1 MKRILVAGIGNI
13 FLGDDAFGCDV
24 ARELSARALPAE
36 VTVRDFGIKSY
47 DLAYALA
54 ENYEVIILV
63 DATPRGDA
71 SGTTYLV
78 EIDPRELAALEPESP
93 DPHTMNPVNAL
104 KMAQSVGPITA
115 KKIYLVGC
123 EPAKVEAEGGEI
135 GLSEPVQRAI
145 PQAIELIERV
155 LTLELAR
162 SVEIKKVEVI
172 A

>member
-1 MKRILVAGIGNI
+1 VKRILVAGIGNI
-13 FLGDDAFGCDV
+13 FLGDDAFGCEV
-24 ARELSARALPAE
+24 ARELSARALPPE
-36 VTVRDFGIKSY
+36 VAVRDFGIKSY

-54 ENYEVIILV
+54 ESDDAIILV
-63 DATPRGDA
+63 DATSRGDA
-71 SGTTYLV
+71 PGTAYLV
-78 EIDPRELAALEPESP
+78 EIDPREVGELEPDSA
-93 DPHTMNPVNAL
+93 DAHTMNPVNAL
-104 KMAQSVGPITA
+104 KMAQSVGPVTA
-115 KKIYLVGC
+115 KIYLVGC
-123 EPAKVEAEGGEI
+123 EPAKVEAEDGEI

>member
-1 MKRILVAGIGNI
+1 MKRILVAGLGNI
-13 FLGDDAFGCDV
+13 FLGDDAFGCEV

-47 DLAYALA
+47 DLAYALTESHNA
-54 ENYEVIILV
+54 IILV

-71 SGTTYLV
+71 PGTSYLV
-78 EIDPRELAALEPESP
+78 EIDPRELAELGAEGP
-93 DPHTMNPVNAL
+93 DAHTMNPVNAL
-104 KMAQSVGPITA
+104 KMAQSVGPVTA
-115 KKIYLVGC
+115 KIYLVGC
-123 EPAKVEAEGGEI
+123 EPEKLETENGEI

-145 PQAIELIERV
+145 PQAIELIERL
-155 LTLELAR
+155 LTEELAR

>member
-1 MKRILVAGIGNI
+1 VKHILIAGIGNI

-24 ARELSARALPAE
+24 ARELAARELPAE

-54 ENYEVIILV
+54 GNHDAIILV
-63 DATPRGDA
+63 DATPRGDVP
-71 SGTTYLV
+71 GTTYLV
-78 EIDPRELAALEPESP
+78 EIDPRELAEFEPESP
-93 DPHTMNPVNAL
+93 DAHTMNPVNAL
-104 KMAQSVGPITA
+104 KMAQSVAPVTA
-115 KKIYLVGC
+115 KIYLVGC
-123 EPAKVEAEGGEI
+123 EPAKLESEDGDI

-155 LTLELAR
+155 LIQELAR

>member
-1 MKRILVAGIGNI
+1 VKRILVAGIGNI

-24 ARELSARALPAE
+24 AREVSSRALPLE

-54 ENYEVIILV
+54 GNYDAIILV

-71 SGTTYLV
+71 PGTTYLV
-78 EIDPRELAALEPESP
+78 EIDPRELAELDPECP
-93 DPHTMNPVNAL
+93 DAHTMNPVNAL
-104 KMAQSVGPITA
+104 KMAQSVGPVTG
-115 KKIYLVGC
+115 KIYLVGC
-123 EPAKVEAEGGEI
+123 EPAKLDAEDEEI
-135 GLSEPVQRAI
+135 GLSEPVQRAV

-155 LTLELAR
+155 LTEELAR

>member
-13 FLGDDAFGCDV
+13 FLGDDAFGCDL
-24 ARELSARALPAE
+24 ARELSARALPPE

-54 ENYEVIILV
+54 ENHDAIILV
-63 DATPRGDA
+63 DASPRGDA
-71 SGTTYLV
+71 AGTTYLV
-78 EIDPRELAALEPESP
+78 EIDPRELAELEAESP
-93 DPHTMNPVNAL
+93 DAHTMNPVNAL
-104 KMAQSVGPITA
+104 KMAQSVGPVTA
-115 KKIYLVGC
+115 KIYLVGC
-123 EPAKVEAEGGEI
+123 EPAKLETVDGQI
-135 GLSEPVQRAI
+135 SLSEPVQRAI

-155 LTLELAR
+155 LTSELAR

>member
-1 MKRILVAGIGNI
+1 VKRILVAGIGNI

-36 VTVRDFGIKSY
+36 VTVRDFGIESY

-54 ENYEVIILV
+54 ENYEVIVLV

-71 SGTTYLV
+71 PGTTYLV

-104 KMAQSVGPITA
+104 KMAQSGGPITA
-115 KKIYLVGC
+115 KIYLVGC

>member
-1 MKRILVAGIGNI
+1 VKRLLVAGIGNI
-13 FLGDDAFGCDV
+13 FLGDDAFGCEV
-24 ARELSARALPAE
+24 ARELSARTLPPE

-54 ENYEVIILV
+54 KNHDAIILV

-71 SGTTYLV
+71 PGTACLV
-78 EIDPRELAALEPESP
+78 EIDPREVAELEPGSP
-93 DPHTMNPVNAL
+93 DAHTMNPVNAL

-115 KKIYLVGC
+115 KIYLVGC
-123 EPAKVEAEGGEI
+123 EPAKLEAEDGEV

-155 LTLELAR
+155 ISLELAR

>member
-1 MKRILVAGIGNI
+1 VKRILVAGIGNI

-24 ARELSARALPAE
+24 TRELSARALPAE

-54 ENYEVIILV
+54 ENYDAIILM
-63 DATPRGDA
+63 DATARGDA
-71 SGTTYLV
+71 PGTTYLV

-93 DPHTMNPVNAL
+93 DAHTMNPVNAL
-104 KMAQSVGPITA
+104 KMAQSVGPVTA
-115 KKIYLVGC
+115 KIYLVGC
-123 EPAKVEAEGGEI
+123 QPAKLDAEDSEI

-155 LTLELAR
+155 LTAELAR
-162 SVEIKKVEVI
+162 RVEIKKVEVI